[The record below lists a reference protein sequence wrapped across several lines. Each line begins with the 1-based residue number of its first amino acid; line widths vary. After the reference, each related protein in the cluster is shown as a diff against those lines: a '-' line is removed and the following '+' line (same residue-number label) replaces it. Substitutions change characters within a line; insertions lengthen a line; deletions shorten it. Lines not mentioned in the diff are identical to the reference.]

1 MKSAPDAPEE
11 LTRFLCS
18 VPLFVDLKDKALA
31 ELAQASQRRK
41 IPKGKYLFIQE
52 DFSDTV
58 YVVRSGSIAIILI
71 STDGR
76 ELLINEMR
84 SGDCFGEVGVLT
96 GLPRSTG
103 AVARVNSEVLVIP
116 GAAFMTAINNEQK
129 LARRVLNTIA
139 ERLRASSERESALVF
154 LDAQAR
160 LGRVLLQLDQQFSEQ
175 GYVTISQAELAQRTG
190 MTRQTVA
197 KALGKWRRAG
207 WLITGRGRIVVLDHN
222 RLEQLG
228 QQLEEK

>member
-1 MKSAPDAPEE
+1 MKPSAESSDG
-11 LTRFLCS
+11 LIRFLRS
-18 VPLFVDLKDKALA
+18 TALFADLKEKTLA
-31 ELAQASQRRK
+31 GLAQASQRKR
-41 IPKGKYLFIQE
+41 IPKGNYLFMQA
-52 DFSDTV
+52 DLSDTV

-84 SGDCFGEVGVLT
+84 PGDCFGEVGVLT
-96 GLPRSTG
+96 GQPRSTG
-103 AVARVNSEVLVIP
+103 AVARLNSEVLAIP
-116 GAAFMTAINNEQK
+116 SAAFIAAIDSEPN
-129 LARRVLNTIA
+129 LARRVLNAIA

-160 LGRVLLQLDQQFSEQ
+160 LGRVLLQLDQQYSED
-175 GYVTISQAELAQRTG
+175 GYVTVSQAELAQRTG

-207 WLITGRGRIVVLDHN
+207 WLITGRGRIVVLDH
-222 RLEQLG
+222 RKLEQLG
-228 QQLEEK
+228 QQRG

>member
-1 MKSAPDAPEE
+1 MKTCSGIVRRTYPVSAQH
-11 LTRFLCS
+11 C
-18 VPLFVDLKDKALA
+18 LFADLKEKTLT
-31 ELAQASQRRK
+31 ELAHASQRKK
-41 IPKGKYLFIQE
+41 IPKGNYLFMQA
-52 DFSDTV
+52 DLSDTV

-71 STDGR
+71 SNDGR

-84 SGDCFGEVGVLT
+84 PGDCFGEVGVLT
-96 GLPRSTG
+96 GQSRSTG
-103 AVARVNSEVLVIP
+103 AVARLNSEVLVIP
-116 GAAFMTAINNEQK
+116 GAAFMAAIDSEPN

-154 LDAQAR
+154 LDAPAR
-160 LGRVLLQLDQQFSEQ
+160 LGRVLLQLDQQFSEE

-207 WLITGRGRIVVLDHN
+207 WLITGRGRIVVLDH
-222 RLEQLG
+222 RKLEQLG
-228 QQLEEK
+228 QQQG

>member
-1 MKSAPDAPEE
+1 MKTVPDTIEG
-11 LTRFLCS
+11 LTRFLRS
-18 VPLFVDLKDKALA
+18 VPLFADLKDKALA
-31 ELAQASQRRK
+31 ELACASSRKK
-41 IPKGKYLFIQE
+41 IPKGNYLFFQ
-52 DFSDTV
+52 SDPAEAA
-58 YVVRSGSIAIILI
+58 YVVRSGSIAIILGG
-71 STDGR
+71 SDGR

-84 SGDCFGEVGVLT
+84 PGDCFGEVGVLT
-96 GLPRSTG
+96 GQPRSTG

-116 GAAFMTAINNEQK
+116 GQAFITAINNEPK

-154 LDAQAR
+154 LDASAR
-160 LGRVLLQLDQQFSEQ
+160 LGRVLLQLDQQFSEE

-207 WLITGRGRIVVLDHN
+207 WLITGRGRIVVLDH
-222 RLEQLG
+222 RKLEQLG
-228 QQLEEK
+228 QQLE

>member
-1 MKSAPDAPEE
+1 MKPAPDSTEGF
-11 LTRFLCS
+11 TRFLHS
-18 VPLFVDLKDKALA
+18 APLFADLKETTLA
-31 ELAQASQRRK
+31 GLAQASQRKK
-41 IPKGKYLFIQE
+41 IPKGNYLFMQE
-52 DFSDTV
+52 DLSDTV

-71 STDGR
+71 SIDGR

-84 SGDCFGEVGVLT
+84 PGECFGEVGVLT

-103 AVARVNSEVLVIP
+103 SVARLNSEVLAIP
-116 GAAFMTAINNEQK
+116 GPAFIAAIDSEPK
-129 LARRVLNTIA
+129 LARRMLNAIA

-160 LGRVLLQLDQQFSEQ
+160 LGRVLLQLDQQHSED

-207 WLITGRGRIVVLDHN
+207 WLITGRGRIVVLDH
-222 RLEQLG
+222 RKLEQLG
-228 QQLEEK
+228 QQQG

>member
-1 MKSAPDAPEE
+1 MKGSQNPAEE
-11 LTRFLCS
+11 LTRILRS
-18 VPLFVDLKDKALA
+18 VPLFADLNDKALA
-31 ELAQASQRRK
+31 EMAHASHRK
-41 IPKGKYLFIQE
+41 KFPKGNYLFMQADPSEAAYI
-52 DFSDTV
+52 
-58 YVVRSGSIAIILI
+58 VRSGSIAIVLF
-71 STDGR
+71 SADGR

-84 SGDCFGEVGVLT
+84 PGDCFGEVGVLT
-96 GLPRSTG
+96 GQPRSTG

-116 GAAFMTAINNEQK
+116 GAAFMAAIDGEQK

-160 LGRVLLQLDQQFSEQ
+160 LGRVLLQLDQQFSEE

-197 KALGKWRRAG
+197 KTLGKWRRAG
-207 WLITGRGRIVVLDHN
+207 WLITGRGRIVVLDHHK
-222 RLEQLG
+222 LEQLG
-228 QQLEEK
+228 QQLG

>member
-1 MKSAPDAPEE
+1 MKTVPDSTEG
-11 LTRFLCS
+11 LTRFLRS
-18 VPLFVDLKDKALA
+18 VPLFADLKDKALA
-31 ELAQASQRRK
+31 ELTQASQRKK
-41 IPKGKYLFIQE
+41 IPKGNYLFLQ
-52 DFSDTV
+52 SDPAEAA
-58 YVVRSGSIAIILI
+58 YIVRSGSIAIILG
-71 STDGR
+71 SSDGR

-84 SGDCFGEVGVLT
+84 PGDCFGEVGVLT

-103 AVARVNSEVLVIP
+103 AMARVNSEVLVIP
-116 GAAFMTAINNEQK
+116 EAAFMTAINSEPK

-160 LGRVLLQLDQQFSEQ
+160 LGRVLLQLDQQFSEE

-197 KALGKWRRAG
+197 KTLGKWRSAG
-207 WLITGRGRIVVLDHN
+207 WLITGRGRIVVLDHHK
-222 RLEQLG
+222 LEQLG
-228 QQLEEK
+228 QQLE

>member
-1 MKSAPDAPEE
+1 MKTLPDSPEG
-11 LTRFLCS
+11 LIRFLRL
-18 VPLFVDLKDKALA
+18 VPLLADIKDTTLE
-31 ELAQASQRRK
+31 ELAQASRRKK
-41 IPKGKYLFIQE
+41 IPKGGYLFLQADPADSAYI
-52 DFSDTV
+52 
-58 YVVRSGSIAIILI
+58 VRSGSIAIIL
-71 STDGR
+71 SSSDGR

-84 SGDCFGEVGVLT
+84 PGDCFGEIGVLT

-103 AVARVNSEVLVIP
+103 AVARVNTEVLSIP
-116 GAAFMTAINNEQK
+116 GPAFMAAINSEQK

-160 LGRVLLQLDQQFSEQ
+160 LGRVLLQLDRQFSED

-197 KALGKWRRAG
+197 KTLGKWRRAG
-207 WLITGRGRIVVLDHN
+207 WLITGRGRIVVLDH
-222 RLEQLG
+222 RKLEQLG
-228 QQLEEK
+228 GQMG